1 MEKLSQALGMVIPKG
16 AGPNVDEV
24 GMEIVKKYGFDKLY
38 EVAKMNFKNKE
49 KIKSGLK
56 K

>member
-1 MEKLSQALGMVIPKG
+1 MTIPKG

-24 GMEIVKKYGFDKLY
+24 GIEIIKKYGFDKLY
-38 EVAKMNFKNKE
+38 DIAKMNFKNKD
-49 KIKSGLK
+49 KIKNGLK